1 MRELRLYVL
10 DGDEPAGRWR
20 MIDRTSL
27 QVADGELWVTVEGE
41 LADHWLLP
49 GETLVFARGMRVWI
63 SAGPRGATFAFGPRD
78 APAAVRADA
87 WRQRVAAW
95 GWRRRQAAAS
105 LPT

>member
-41 LADHWLLP
+41 QADHWLRP
-49 GETLVFARGMRVWI
+49 GDTLSFARGMRVWI

-78 APAAVRADA
+78 VPAVARDDA
-87 WRQRVAAW
+87 WRQRIAAW
-95 GWRRRQAAAS
+95 GERRREAAAS
-105 LPT
+105 LPA